1 MLFCQYIDKY
11 AIFLTNIRV
20 FRLLFLLF
28 VTVPLVELY
37 LLIHV
42 GSYFGAAPTIALCL
56 FTAAFGAI
64 LLRHEGLETMS
75 RVQSRLEQGEMPAE
89 EMIGGL
95 MLLLSGLLLL
105 TPGLLTDIIGFVC
118 LLPGF
123 RLQVAR
129 AMLAPVLRR
138 HAQRFEQG
146 QVIVE
151 GEFWEE
157 QDRKR
162 LGE

>member
-1 MLFCQYIDKY
+1 M
-11 AIFLTNIRV
+11 

-28 VTVPLVELY
+28 LTVPLVELY

-42 GSYFGAAPTIALCL
+42 GSYFGAAVTIALCL
-56 FTAAFGAI
+56 FTAAFGAV
-64 LLRHEGLETMS
+64 LLRHQGLETMT
-75 RVQSRLEQGEMPAE
+75 RVQTRLEQGEMPAE
-89 EMIGGL
+89 EMVGGL

-123 RLQVAR
+123 RLQVAKV
-129 AMLAPVLRR
+129 MLGPVLRR
-138 HAQRFEQG
+138 HAQRYEHG

-162 LGE
+162 LGD